1 MNNSEQ
7 WLCRYG
13 NIIVS
18 YMIKNNMTIEELAN
32 KFGVD
37 IESFIYMM
45 RGNIAFDEELLDT
58 IIFADS

>member
-13 NIIVS
+13 NILVN
-18 YMIKNNMTIEELAN
+18 YMIKNNMTMEELAN

>member
-13 NIIVS
+13 NIIVN
-18 YMIKNNMTIEELAN
+18 YMIKNNMTMEELAN

>member
-13 NIIVS
+13 NIIVN
-18 YMIKNNMTIEELAN
+18 YMIKNNMTVEELAN

>member
-7 WLCRYG
+7 WLCGYG
-13 NIIVS
+13 NIIVN